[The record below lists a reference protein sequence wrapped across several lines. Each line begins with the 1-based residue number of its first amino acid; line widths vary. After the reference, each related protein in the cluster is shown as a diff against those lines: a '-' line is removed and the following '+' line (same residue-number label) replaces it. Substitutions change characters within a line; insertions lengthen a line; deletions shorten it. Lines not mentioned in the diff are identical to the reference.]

1 MCQNISA
8 FDKSN
13 KNSSLNNTCPDKR
26 LGIACIR
33 LRVPGFK
40 QECVTLSSNQLVVHL
55 SGIRKTSCCPHCGQR
70 SRHVHSYY
78 FRHIQ
83 AGECLDMS
91 TVLLVKARR
100 FRCKHCARTFSEP
113 LPDIAPRYGRKTRE
127 VLDRITSVS
136 LKTTSRIAS
145 YLLELQHIHCSAS
158 TCLRSIDRNTPTFH
172 ATAIGIDDAA
182 KRKGRTYMSVVVDQH
197 SRQTIALLNCRSGE
211 ELDNYLLE
219 NQQIQFVTRDGSVTY
234 ADAINRCL
242 PDAVQIS
249 DKFHL
254 VKNMLDALADEF
266 SRMLRSFSAE
276 KKTYSF
282 PTVSECKAEI
292 MKDFLNLG
300 EQRHRERLQFFIEAD
315 NAYREGKSYYQIA
328 QAYNMHTE
336 KVRKLLFKHT
346 RKDYMSDEQKL
357 ILKFID
363 KLALELSQGCYKV
376 NQLVKKLDNKLS
388 ASDIKRVSQT
398 LRNSIESQRKNIN
411 KENSSIAKK
420 KKENHIPKKTIQ
432 RFILNGTP
440 KSEKLDKLYQN
451 RQAKQAIELAQEFR
465 QILNGSSS
473 KPLEGWLKRAE
484 KAKSE
489 AIRAF
494 AKYVKSDQSAV
505 KAAIDYGWNNALL
518 EGSVNKLKAIKR
530 QMYNRANI
538 DLLLAKIKGF
548 ST

>member
-1 MCQNISA
+1 
-8 FDKSN
+8 
-13 KNSSLNNTCPDKR
+13 
-26 LGIACIR
+26 
-33 LRVPGFK
+33 
-40 QECVTLSSNQLVVHL
+40 
-55 SGIRKTSCCPHCGQR
+55 
-70 SRHVHSYY
+70 
-78 FRHIQ
+78 
-83 AGECLDMS
+83 
-91 TVLLVKARR
+91 
-100 FRCKHCARTFSEP
+100 
-113 LPDIAPRYGRKTRE
+113 
-127 VLDRITSVS
+127 
-136 LKTTSRIAS
+136 
-145 YLLELQHIHCSAS
+145 
-158 TCLRSIDRNTPTFH
+158 
-172 ATAIGIDDAA
+172 
-182 KRKGRTYMSVVVDQH
+182 
-197 SRQTIALLNCRSGE
+197 
-211 ELDNYLLE
+211 
-219 NQQIQFVTRDGSVTY
+219 
-234 ADAINRCL
+234 
-242 PDAVQIS
+242 
-249 DKFHL
+249 
-254 VKNMLDALADEF
+254 
-266 SRMLRSFSAE
+266 
-276 KKTYSF
+276 
-282 PTVSECKAEI
+282 

-398 LRNSIESQRKNIN
+398 LRNSIERQRKNIK

-451 RQAKQAIELAQEFR
+451 RQAKQAIELAREFR

-494 AKYVKSDQSAV
+494 EKYVKSDQSAV